1 MKNKTRRALR
11 LYPVY
16 DALTGD
22 LLFYSVIE
30 ILFLTL
36 VKSFSDAQIALLFL
50 ISDVA
55 DLALEYP
62 TYRLIRRI
70 GNSKSIILGGVMPL
84 ISIILI
90 TVGNSLP
97 VVLIGNIL
105 FVASGNFQSMACAAA
120 RNNLAILGEKE
131 NYAHLFSRSNIIYSA
146 ASIVA
151 ALICPILF
159 SADKYLPSV
168 ICIIVYAGFAAISF
182 LIPDYSENAFPK
194 DGEKERTTSVK
205 PAPVMKYIIAVFC
218 MFFCTAAVFRTN
230 SELLISRDLAALFSE
245 HTGILLF
252 GALKWMSKLLKLGV
266 NVILTKIID
275 RFQDSIIVTGTVLLF
290 VATGLTAIAALFFSG
305 TAFGILICAVVYI
318 LITGVI
324 WDPFRTFLRMLAVD
338 TNSKQKQ
345 QYMLVMLNVGQSML
359 NAGMRLIVFITL
371 KITTLEYVFV
381 VFSVITAVE
390 IILGAR
396 LSQLLKNNKTEI
408 SNIVGKLFP
417 GEIDTVAVTVE
428 QQLMDFGF
436 ENKQA
441 IACRLLIENKLLEF
455 LSGREGADISVQ
467 LSWEYGEIKARLT
480 IGEERMDVLS
490 SPGEDDFSRLIF
502 GSVTGVLNLD

>member
-1 MKNKTRRALR
+1 MKDKTRWAIR

-36 VKSFSDAQIALLFL
+36 VKGFSDAQIALLFL

-62 TYRLIRRI
+62 TYRLIRKI
-70 GNSKSIILGGVMPL
+70 GNSKSIVLGGVMPL
-84 ISIILI
+84 MSIILI

-120 RNNLAILGEKE
+120 RNNLTLLGEKE
-131 NYAHLFSRSNIIYSA
+131 SYAHLFSRSNIIYSV
-146 ASIVA
+146 ASIAA

-168 ICIIVYAGFAAISF
+168 ICIVIYAGFATISF
-182 LIPDYSENAFPK
+182 LIPDYTENAPLK
-194 DGEKERTTSVK
+194 AAERGRTASVK

-230 SELLISRDLAALFSE
+230 SELLISRDFATLFSE
-245 HTGILLF
+245 HAGILLF
-252 GALKWMSKLLKLGV
+252 GALKWMSKLVKLGV
-266 NVILTKIID
+266 NVVLTRIID
-275 RFQDSIIVTGTVLLF
+275 RFRDSIIVVGTALLFAATALTAISAVFLSGTVL
-290 VATGLTAIAALFFSG
+290 
-305 TAFGILICAVVYI
+305 GILICAVVYI

-345 QYMLVMLNVGQSML
+345 QYMLVMLNVGQSVL

-381 VFSVITAVE
+381 VFAAITAAE
-390 IILGAR
+390 IVLGAR
-396 LSQLLKNNKTEI
+396 LSRMLKSDRTEI
-408 SNIVGKLFP
+408 LNIGGKLFADA
-417 GEIDTVAVTVE
+417 IDTVAMTVE
-428 QQLMDFGF
+428 QQLTDVGF
-436 ENKQA
+436 EKKQA

-455 LSGREGADISVQ
+455 LSESEGADINVQ
-467 LSWEYGEIKARLT
+467 LSLEYGEIKARLT
-480 IGEERMDVLS
+480 VGEEKTDVLAA
-490 SPGEDDFSRLIF
+490 PGEDDFSRLIF
-502 GSVTGVLNLD
+502 GRVTGILNLD